1 MFRVFLTALMI
12 WALSFSGS
20 NCGSA
25 RVQSPPNVE
34 QSPQQTPPNPERK
47 EAGPVQPT
55 IKLSTDAPNG
65 SFALDPNL
73 IPPSADVL
81 EISITKVV
89 NASQTPVS
97 IFVYLDDNEEKSDR
111 DVERVPLGSFSLY
124 PPDRPGKFL
133 LPVPLSRRKLMPGSK
148 VLMTFELKR
157 VDETKPGTKVEV
169 EMSPPNWRS
178 DQKQSPA
185 E

>member
-12 WALSFSGS
+12 WALGFSGS

-34 QSPQQTPPNPERK
+34 QTPQQTPDPEKK
-47 EAGPVQPT
+47 EAAPVQPT

-65 SFALDPNL
+65 SFALDTNL
-73 IPPSADVL
+73 IPPAADVL
-81 EISITKVV
+81 EIFITKVV
-89 NASQTPVS
+89 NPSQTPVS
-97 IFVYLDDNEEKSDR
+97 IFVYLHDNEEKSDR
-111 DVERVPLGSFSLY
+111 DVERVPLGSFSIY

-133 LPVPLSRRKLMPGSK
+133 LPVPLSRRKLLPGSK
-148 VLMTFELKR
+148 ALMTFELKR
-157 VDETKPGTKVEV
+157 VDESKTGTKVQV
-169 EMSPPNWRS
+169 EMGPPKWRA
-178 DQKQSPA
+178 DQKQTPT